1 MQLPTGESDV
11 IVEGFRIK
19 GLGLKK
25 GLGLVVPFEEISDNI
40 RKLLPEGDG

>member
-1 MQLPTGESDV
+1 MRLPTDGKKMQLPTGESDV

-25 GLGLVVPFEEISDNI
+25 GLGIVI
-40 RKLLPEGDG
+40 RDAGRSR